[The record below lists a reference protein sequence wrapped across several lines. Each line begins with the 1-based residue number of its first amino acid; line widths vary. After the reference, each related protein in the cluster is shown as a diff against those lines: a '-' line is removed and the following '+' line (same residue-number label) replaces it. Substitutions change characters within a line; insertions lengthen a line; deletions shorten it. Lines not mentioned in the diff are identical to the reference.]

1 MNKKIIIILIV
12 ILVLIIA
19 IITTSIFY
27 FDSYEKYEDQYIN
40 VELPSDMEFKIN
52 MNKSSGLIYN
62 SSKENTTIWIYSLE
76 PNNFLA
82 NDSYKIAKD
91 EILNQMKQYEF
102 NPSKHNYDG
111 VVYKIKNTTTGNST
125 YAITLFYDDK
135 NSIILLTSDNLDT
148 LIHMANTFKLIRPYF
163 IQILNNDTSSN
174 IPADTSNKKPY
185 EPESDEPYT
194 FKDGT
199 RVIDGVIYTPEDG
212 VIYELHPGEPGYD
225 KEIKKYT

>member
-1 MNKKIIIILIV
+1 MV
-12 ILVLIIA
+12 
-19 IITTSIFY
+19 
-27 FDSYEKYEDQYIN
+27 
-40 VELPSDMEFKIN
+40 
-52 MNKSSGLIYN
+52 LIYN
-62 SSKENTTIWIYSLE
+62 SSKENTTIWIYSLD

-163 IQILNNDTSSN
+163 IQILNSDTSS
-174 IPADTSNKKPY
+174 
-185 EPESDEPYT
+185 
-194 FKDGT
+194 
-199 RVIDGVIYTPEDG
+199 IYLLIHLIKNLMNQNLMNHTHLKM
-212 VIYELHPGEPGYD
+212 VHELLTE
-225 KEIKKYT
+225 